1 MASLR
6 SVYFLWI
13 KMILLFMLKSVHADV
28 SAPRCPLFSAPPFS
42 LPDYDFR
49 LPHSAFRIR
58 HSAFISFPLPNS
70 QFHIPHSLRG
80 AGLYGPY
87 GPEAAFPLP
96 PSLALCSMP
105 HALCSMLPALSF
117 HLPHSDFHIPFSA
130 FRIPTSPFQLASCKQ
145 GFNFTHDLFI
155 FVKAQANGFPGTDA
169 GAYTASVANG
179 LINFNDAFI

>member
-58 HSAFISFPLPNS
+58 HS
-70 QFHIPHSLRG
+70 LRG
-80 AGLYGPY
+80 VGLYGPY

-96 PSLALCSMP
+96 NSQFHIPTSTFHFP
-105 HALCSMLPALSF
+105 HSAFISF
-117 HLPHSDFHIPFSA
+117 PLPHSH

-155 FVKAQANGFPGTDA
+155 FVKAQSNGFPRADT
-169 GAYTASVANG
+169 GANTASVAKG
-179 LINFNDAFI
+179 LIDFNDALI